1 MRAQNFAAALVLAL
15 SGVLVSAVGA
25 DRVPAAGGD
34 IEITPILHS
43 SVQIEHAGKVIQV
56 DPWSLGDLSHAKPA
70 DLILITDDVGHHL
83 DLKAIQQL
91 RKPGAPVVITANGK
105 AKRGR
110 RHRARQRREDDGR
123 RRRGRSD
130 RRLRHQAGRAVAP
143 KGEANGYVIT
153 LGGKR
158 IYFAGVT
165 ECVPE
170 VRALKNIDVAF
181 MPMNIPLA
189 ADDAGGRGRVHEG
202 DRAEDRLHLSL
213 RSAAARRGSTNPR
226 ANSER
231 PAGGL
236 TIAQSLQAFKDA
248 LKGTSIE
255 FRDARW
261 YP

>member
-91 RKPGAPVVITANGK
+91 RKPGAPVIITANGK
-105 AKRGR
+105 AKL
-110 RHRARQRREDDGR
+110 ADGIVLAN
-123 RRRGRSD
+123 GAKTTA
-130 RRLRHQAGRAVAP
+130 AGVEVEAIAAYDIKPGEPSHP

-158 IYFAGVT
+158 IYLAGVT

-181 MPMNIPLA
+181 MPMNIPLQRMTPEA
-189 ADDAGGRGRVHEG
+189 S
-202 DRAEDRLHLSL
+202 AECTKAIAPKIVYIYHYDQQG
-213 RSAAARRGSTNPR
+213 AARLTNPR
-226 ANSER
+226 ANSEP

-236 TIAQSLQAFKDA
+236 SIADSVQAFRNA
-248 LKGTSIE
+248 LKRTSIE